1 MTMQGLPEGY
11 RDEGTYLE
19 PQDQD
24 RAEFVVEGSRAPR
37 EALPIENPLSSPAAR
52 VPKVIARS
60 SGIVLQG
67 RRLHSFIYSTDVA
80 IIRNTNADA
89 VLAVYPFTGHPVITQ
104 AILAVAQ
111 APVFVGVGG
120 GTTTGSR
127 VIELAV
133 FAEMQGVAGVVLNSP
148 SPVTAVRDVAMAVN
162 IPVVATVTQWDRT
175 VADKIEAGAGAIN
188 VAAGRDT
195 PRVVYSIRERYPEI
209 PVLASS
215 GRDDVSILETIAA
228 GANAL
233 TWTPPS
239 AQVMQGAMMNRY
251 RGQADG
257 TPDDHGAQAGSFAK
271 TGPKHKRQSA
281 GPGDSVQ
288 RNPAPGS
295 DGERDAGDDATPDD
309 GHGTADGG
317 EALII
322 R

>member
-162 IPVVATVTQWDRT
+162 IPVVATDRECFESARRISRMIVKTQPGD
-175 VADKIEAGAGAIN
+175 ADK
-188 VAAGRDT
+188 
-195 PRVVYSIRERYPEI
+195 
-209 PVLASS
+209 
-215 GRDDVSILETIAA
+215 VSTI
-228 GANAL
+228 
-233 TWTPPS
+233 
-239 AQVMQGAMMNRY
+239 
-251 RGQADG
+251 
-257 TPDDHGAQAGSFAK
+257 
-271 TGPKHKRQSA
+271 
-281 GPGDSVQ
+281 
-288 RNPAPGS
+288 
-295 DGERDAGDDATPDD
+295 
-309 GHGTADGG
+309 
-317 EALII
+317 EALIRKNVDLDRI
-322 R
+322 LAAI